1 MYHNDHD
8 IYTWYMYHNDHNI
21 YTWYMYHNGHD
32 IYTWYMYHNDH
43 DIYTCPEAE
52 PKRTKR
58 EGKVYCIGV
67 PTQGFITLR
76 YMSIL

>member
-1 MYHNDHD
+1 MIMMYVPG
-8 IYTWYMYHNDHNI
+8 YMH
-21 YTWYMYHNGHD
+21 
-32 IYTWYMYHNDH
+32 HNDH

-67 PTQGFITLR
+67 QTHGL
-76 YMSIL
+76 